1 MLPKIQ
7 TIIYS
12 TDLGPGASYVFRY
25 ALALARQHEAKIIAV
40 HVLEPLSSFGKL
52 LVEQY
57 VIRESTVARH
67 EKALEDAKVHFKKRL
82 EDLCARECN
91 KVAACETAVESIH
104 VVDGEPDEVILN
116 FAREYNADLIIMG
129 AHSHSVVGGVLMG
142 ATARKVLHNATQ
154 PVLLVNIP
162 KELTEV
168 S

>member
-40 HVLEPLSSFGKL
+40 HGLEPLSGFGQR

-57 VIRESTVARH
+57 ITRENTVERH
-67 EKALEDAKVHFKKRL
+67 QKALEDVKIQLKKRL
-82 EDLCARECN
+82 EDLCAQECN
-91 KVAACETAVESIH
+91 NVAACETAVNSIH
-104 VVDGEPDEVILN
+104 VIDGSPDEIILN

-129 AHSHSVVGGVLMG
+129 AHSHGVVGGVLMG
-142 ATARKVLHNATQ
+142 GTARKVLHKTSQ
-154 PVLLVNIP
+154 PVLLVKIP
-162 KELTEV
+162 KELTEA
-168 S
+168 